1 MESRTGAEIIVD
13 TLISAGVKHV
23 FGIVSIHNMPIVD
36 AIGRREGISM
46 VTARNEQSAT
56 HMADGYA
63 RAKGALG
70 VALGSTGPG
79 TTNMV
84 TGIYESAYASSRVL
98 VITGQ
103 AETTFYGKG
112 KGYVH
117 EAENQK
123 QMLETVARTV
133 ASPKY
138 VDDIGPMLGEVIDSI
153 CHGRPQPGAMEI
165 PIDLQYATTNSKL
178 PDISSA
184 HIIQPDAALLN
195 QAIEIIKRASKR
207 VILAGGGI
215 NTAEAST
222 ALQKFAEQIDAPV
235 ITTPNGKGA
244 IPSDHP
250 LHLGPVMMSRP
261 VLEAVNEADVLI
273 AVGTRFQAGVAGNQ
287 IKISLPPLIHIDL
300 DPRTIDL
307 NFKAEVGIIAD
318 ANATLTG
325 LTASGIDR
333 GDSQYREKLQSL
345 ALEARAQN
353 RERIGP
359 DHASV
364 LDTISQY
371 MDPDTFFVRDNTIP
385 GYHWG
390 NGLLP
395 INNPRGYIYPT
406 SGAIGPGLPLGIGV
420 ATATGKKTIIMHGD
434 GGFMFHVGELATAA
448 QYQAPIVVIIF
459 NDSGYGVLRGL
470 QFNQFEGR
478 VNETEL
484 NTPDFVQLAQSM
496 GVKGLHADNAAE
508 LKVQLAEAMKV
519 TGPVLI
525 NLNAHN
531 MVPVKGVVTAPGR

>member
-1 MESRTGAEIIVD
+1 MKTRTGAEVIVD
-13 TLISAGVKHV
+13 TLINAGVKHV
-23 FGIVSIHNMPIVD
+23 FGIVSVHNMPIVD
-36 AIGRREGISM
+36 AISRSDAISM

-63 RAKGALG
+63 RAKGSMG

-103 AETTFYGKG
+103 AETAFYGKG

-138 VDDIGPMLGEVIDSI
+138 VDDIAQMLAEVMASI
-153 CHGRPQPGAMEI
+153 CRGRPQPGAMEI
-165 PIDLQYATTNSKL
+165 PIDLQYASTTTEPQRVTEPGTVD
-178 PDISSA
+178 PDPVA
-184 HIIQPDAALLN
+184 LN
-195 QAIEIIKRASKR
+195 QAVAKLKQAKKR

-215 NTAEAST
+215 NSADAAA
-222 ALQKFAEQIDAPV
+222 ALQKFAESLDAPV
-235 ITTPNGKGA
+235 LTTPNGKGA
-244 IPSDHP
+244 ITSDHP
-250 LHLGPVMMSRP
+250 LHLGSVMLNKT

-273 AVGTRFQAGVAGNQ
+273 AVGTRFQAGVEG
-287 IKISLPPLIHIDL
+287 ILTKISLPPLIHMDI
-300 DPRTIDL
+300 DPRTINL
-307 NFKAEVGIIAD
+307 NFTAQVGIVAD
-318 ANATLTG
+318 ATAALTG
-325 LTASGIDR
+325 LTEAGIEK

-345 ALEARAQN
+345 AAQARTQI
-353 RERIGP
+353 RERVGP
-359 DHASV
+359 DHCSV
-364 LDTISQY
+364 LDAISEY
-371 MDPDTFFVRDNTIP
+371 IDAESFFVRDNTIP

-395 INNPRGYIYPT
+395 ISNPRGYIYPT

-420 ATATGKKTIIMHGD
+420 AIATGKKTIVMHGD

-470 QFNQFEGR
+470 QYNKFEGR

-484 NTPDFVQLAQSM
+484 YTPDFVQLAESM

-508 LKVQLAEAMKV
+508 LKTQLAAAMV
-519 TGPVLI
+519 LEGPVLI

-531 MVPVKGVVTAPGR
+531 MIPVNGVVTAPGR